1 VVLVKIVVT
10 GSSGFLG
17 RNLIPLLRESSHE
30 VVALDSKSGD
40 LTDLGTFSNLLNK
53 HQPELI
59 IHLAGLVGGIQANRS
74 MPASFFY
81 TNQSLTTNL
90 FEAAKNLNAR
100 IFITIG
106 GCSYPGNATSPIS
119 EGQMWEG
126 YPQVD
131 SAPFSVAKKTA
142 ITAADAYRFQYGLD
156 TKVIVPGNMYGPH
169 DNFRSSESHVV
180 PALIRKF
187 HEAKVA
193 NAKSIPIWGSGRATR
208 DFVYVGD
215 VARIVSELVQI
226 HDIPNLMNISSGNEV
241 SIRSLAELLQKTI
254 APEIDLEFDTT
265 APEGQLHK
273 IFSIKKMEEL
283 GLRAEMSLEE
293 GLGKTYEWLV
303 SEISHRSKSL
313 RW

>member
-1 VVLVKIVVT
+1 MVFVKIVVT
-10 GSSGFLG
+10 GSTGFLG
-17 RNLIPLLRESSHE
+17 RNLLPFLKESGHE
-30 VVALDSKSGD
+30 VIALDSKSGD
-40 LTDLGTFSNLLNK
+40 LTELRTFSKLLSE
-53 HQPELI
+53 HEPELI

-74 MPASFFY
+74 LPASFFY
-81 TNQSLTTNL
+81 TNQAMTANL
-90 FEAAKNLNAR
+90 FEAAKNLDSR

-119 EGQMWEG
+119 EEQMWDG

-156 TKVIVPGNMYGPH
+156 TKVIIPGNMYGPH
-169 DNFRSSESHVV
+169 DNFRSTESHVV

-193 NAKSIPIWGSGRATR
+193 KAKSIPIWGSGRATR

-215 VARIVSELVQI
+215 VARIISQLVQI
-226 HDIPNLMNISSGNEV
+226 DEIPNLMNISSGKEI
-241 SIRSLAELLQKTI
+241 SIRALAELLQKTI
-254 APEIDLEFDTT
+254 APEIDLVFDTS

-273 IFSIKKMEEL
+273 IFSTEKMQQL
-283 GLRAEMSLEE
+283 GLSANMSLEE
-293 GLGKTYEWLV
+293 GLSKTYDWLT
-303 SEISHRSKSL
+303 SEMSNESSSL